1 MATAS
6 WLEASASA
14 GLRGWHHEPPN
25 PRNEDSPTDKITATT
40 TADTATTTADTVAVA
55 NHSLG
60 FTPASSVVLMLL
72 QNHTGAATLRIDA
85 RPDTPQVS
93 DPPKSR
99 LTLTA
104 KRTSPGSY
112 CSASQKTEQ

>member
-25 PRNEDSPTDKITATT
+25 PRNEDSPTDKI
-40 TADTATTTADTVAVA
+40 TATTTADTVAVA